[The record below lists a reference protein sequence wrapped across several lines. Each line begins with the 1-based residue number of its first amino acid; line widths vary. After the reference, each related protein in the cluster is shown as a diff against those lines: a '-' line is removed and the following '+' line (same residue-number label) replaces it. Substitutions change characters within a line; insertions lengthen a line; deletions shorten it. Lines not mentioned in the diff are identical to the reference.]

1 MQRRKIEILLSAILL
16 VVAVGLLTYGF
27 MHSHKV
33 YDKDT
38 ESFGIVSFVRISE
51 ADMIVDATFS
61 GVTRRDDRLFSTY
74 DRTETRGKRACP
86 T

>member
-1 MQRRKIEILLSAILL
+1 MQRRKIEILLSSILL
-16 VVAVGLLTYGF
+16 VVAIGLLAMGF
-27 MHSHKV
+27 VHTHKV
-33 YDKDT
+33 YDQDT

-51 ADMIVDATFS
+51 ANMIVDATFS
-61 GVTRRDDRLFSTY
+61 GVTRREDRLYSTY